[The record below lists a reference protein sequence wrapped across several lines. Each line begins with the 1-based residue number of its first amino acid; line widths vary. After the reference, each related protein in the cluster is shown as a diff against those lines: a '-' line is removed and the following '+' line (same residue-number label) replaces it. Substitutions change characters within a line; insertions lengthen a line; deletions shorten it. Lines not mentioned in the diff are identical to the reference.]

1 MNKKPTKRVVIG
13 SLVIM
18 AIILLAIQ
26 IKISKINYEKTYQDN
41 DSYVDYVSKDP
52 HLVCVKEGE
61 RAGMQIIEEDGVDYR
76 YYYKLIKDVSDDEFI
91 ATHKKARMFRSEEYD
106 IVLRSPDNDTNV
118 LKDWKIKE
126 IEVFY
131 FDDNEVGGVFQKK
144 SATQKGDYIIHSIA
158 NTSDSA
164 IIEELLDT
172 LLNSTPDMGFDMSE
186 ERENYKKVKMP
197 SIDFYL
203 RLHFEETKGLVW
215 DASIEIYRNNT
226 DNSKY
231 EITLYYNTY
240 GDETERESYEVQL
253 DSSSELYQMIWEA
266 YQENLVEFVE
276 EV

>member
-1 MNKKPTKRVVIG
+1 MNKKPTKRMVIG

-18 AIILLAIQ
+18 ALILLAIQ
-26 IKISKINYEKTYQDN
+26 IKISEINYEKRHRDN
-41 DSYVDYVSKDP
+41 DSYVDYVYKDP

-61 RAGMQIIEEDGVDYR
+61 RAGMQIIEKDGPDYR
-76 YYYKLIKDVSDDEFI
+76 YYYNLIKDVSDDEFI
-91 ATHKKARMFRSEEYD
+91 AAYEQPIVFFPNGRD
-106 IVLRSPDNDTNV
+106 IILQSPDSDTNV

-126 IEVFY
+126 IDVFY
-131 FDDNEVGGVFQKK
+131 FEYKEVDMFRQE
-144 SATQKGDYIIHSIA
+144 SATRRGDYIVHSIA
-158 NTSDSA
+158 RTSESA